1 MDVDEDGI
9 LLARKKKHSD
19 ILEVFPNVS
28 DSELLQDTCVEP
40 PLPWLPAVALGRPA
54 GLRQG
59 RENAFFLGFGLLIAF
74 RASLRGSAGR
84 NAGPGEPF
92 PAEPGGGGGRGLG

>member
-1 MDVDEDGI
+1 MLAILSFSETPVWSHRSPGSRRWPWAARRDGGR
-9 LLARKKKHSD
+9 AVKR
-19 ILEVFPNVS
+19 VF
-28 DSELLQDTCVEP
+28 
-40 PLPWLPAVALGRPA
+40 WG
-54 GLRQG
+54 
-59 RENAFFLGFGLLIAF
+59 GFGLLIAF